1 MRLIIINLLAA
12 ALLSVSAGTASA
24 ILFTLGGA
32 DGQEVAAGDQVSVTV
47 TMDTQETVGITV
59 MSAGVLFDDTR
70 LTYNPG
76 ASSTVSYVLYGGK
89 GGGGYLKAAQ
99 TCGGYPGATAGAGCD
114 LALDGQVNVD
124 YVSVDLTN
132 GTQNSGVVMLVT
144 LVFDV
149 IDPQNDGSA
158 FIELTST
165 SPGNVV
171 GQPGGGSVD
180 PSLDSGTGN
189 VVVPE
194 PAIAGLALAALITV
208 GGLRSRERRRL

>member
-1 MRLIIINLLAA
+1 MRTFVINVMVTALLAFGA
-12 ALLSVSAGTASA
+12 SSAGAVSITLTGAS
-24 ILFTLGGA
+24 
-32 DGQEVAAGDQVSVTV
+32 GQDVNPGDQVTV
-47 TMDTQETVGITV
+47 VLTLDTEATTGITV
-59 MSAGVLFDDTR
+59 MSIGTLFDSAL
-70 LTYNPG
+70 LTYNQG
-76 ASSTVSYVLYGGK
+76 ASSTTSYLLYGGK
-89 GGGGYLKAAQ
+89 GGGGYLKAAT
-99 TCGGYPGATAGAGCD
+99 TCGGYPGGSGCA
-114 LALDGQVNVD
+114 LALPGQVNVD

-149 IDPQNDGSA
+149 IAPQNDGSA

-171 GQPGGGSVD
+171 GQPGGGSVV

-194 PAIAGLALAALITV
+194 PAMAGLALAAIITV

>member
-47 TMDTQETVGITV
+47 TMDTQATVGITV

-70 LTYNPG
+70 LTYNQG

-99 TCGGYPGATAGAGCD
+99 TCGGYPGGAGCN

-171 GQPGGGSVD
+171 GQPGGGSVV

-189 VVVPE
+189 VFVPE